1 MIYLK
6 NNTDTQM
13 ISIPRTSPLAY
24 DDVIRENNEET
35 E

>member
-24 DDVIRENNEET
+24 YDVIRENNEET